1 MKRKM
6 IVGAV
11 ATFCLI
17 ITFSC
22 SRNYRNSKESVT
34 NDIDSDISKDSLKYL
49 MTFEKSQVLDVYRA
63 SYANNAQ
70 VGLYEFSGNWNQRWS
85 ISKMDS
91 VYIIRSDFSK
101 KVLAINLTDS
111 MLVQQ
116 DYNGSDNQHWLIS
129 GEIDSAIIRNK
140 ALGKYLTYS
149 KDIDLDNCAGE
160 RAQYWILQSFNK
172 LLREIDTCNCIE
184 NFDFIKNRIE
194 TSYSGFQDKVN
205 QSTKGEYNRLRDQS
219 VKAAK
224 ESDSSIKCFKA
235 IQDYLSFFHDKHIH
249 FYMIGN
255 NSNSDRP
262 IVPYKLEKITNAEWF
277 SLKNIDD
284 STLLLSLPSFKGEYK
299 LLIDNLISNNM
310 HKIVST
316 PYLVIDL
323 RGNGGGMDPAFYNIL
338 PFLYTNPYKLYGND
352 ILASIENIRVFEV
365 GEQRI
370 SSTKTNGK
378 PSQDAEW
385 VSTLISKMK
394 KNIGKFILRSNDT
407 EVKRDKVLRNPRKVA
422 ILINRNCAS
431 SAEEFLLNARES
443 QKVLLFGEPTSGT
456 LDYSNVMIVP
466 CPSMVFKFGYATTR
480 SRRLPRFSVDRDK
493 IQPNVY
499 LNYNTDWITEAVRQL
514 KR

>member
-1 MKRKM
+1 
-6 IVGAV
+6 
-11 ATFCLI
+11 
-17 ITFSC
+17 
-22 SRNYRNSKESVT
+22 
-34 NDIDSDISKDSLKYL
+34 
-49 MTFEKSQVLDVYRA
+49 
-63 SYANNAQ
+63 
-70 VGLYEFSGNWNQRWS
+70 
-85 ISKMDS
+85 
-91 VYIIRSDFSK
+91 
-101 KVLAINLTDS
+101 
-111 MLVQQ
+111 
-116 DYNGSDNQHWLIS
+116 
-129 GEIDSAIIRNK
+129 
-140 ALGKYLTYS
+140 
-149 KDIDLDNCAGE
+149 
-160 RAQYWILQSFNK
+160 
-172 LLREIDTCNCIE
+172 
-184 NFDFIKNRIE
+184 
-194 TSYSGFQDKVN
+194 
-205 QSTKGEYNRLRDQS
+205 
-219 VKAAK
+219 
-224 ESDSSIKCFKA
+224 
-235 IQDYLSFFHDKHIH
+235 
-249 FYMIGN
+249 
-255 NSNSDRP
+255 
-262 IVPYKLEKITNAEWF
+262 
-277 SLKNIDD
+277 
-284 STLLLSLPSFKGEYK
+284 
-299 LLIDNLISNNM
+299 M